1 MRSIHTMNR
10 RLSII
15 SVVALVAVAAV
26 ACGKVP
32 QEDVDAAKAD
42 MDKARQVQAETWAP
56 TEFQAADQAMT
67 AADAEIQDQNGKWMK
82 NFDKAKELLAKARE
96 EAAKAATAAAA
107 NKEQAKKDAEASIA
121 AADTALQTAEGNL
134 KVAPVGKDSKADLA
148 LYKSDLETLRGTLE
162 QAKQGFASEDYK
174 KALESANS
182 VKEKATSIADKLEE
196 AKKKRSGVH
205 PKKA

>member
-1 MRSIHTMNR
+1 MNR

-82 NFDKAKELLAKARE
+82 NFTITEYWP
-96 EAAKAATAAAA
+96 
-107 NKEQAKKDAEASIA
+107 
-121 AADTALQTAEGNL
+121 
-134 KVAPVGKDSKADLA
+134 APESWFVG
-148 LYKSDLETLRGTLE
+148 
-162 QAKQGFASEDYK
+162 
-174 KALESANS
+174 
-182 VKEKATSIADKLEE
+182 
-196 AKKKRSGVH
+196 
-205 PKKA
+205 